1 MGFFKKIQKAFGML
15 RQEVRILVIGLD
27 NSGKTTLINHIKPG
41 STSTFEVTPTVGYNV
56 EEFSKNNLNFTVF
69 DMSGEGRYRN
79 LWEHYYESVQA
90 IIYVVD
96 STDNLRLCVASD
108 ELQSLLSHPSLSS
121 RPCPLLFFANKMD
134 VPGSLTPV
142 EVMTGMQLDEIRDRP
157 WHITASN
164 ALTGTGVEEGVGW
177 LSEKIMENQE
187 RINHK

>member
-1 MGFFKKIQKAFGML
+1 
-15 RQEVRILVIGLD
+15 
-27 NSGKTTLINHIKPG
+27 
-41 STSTFEVTPTVGYNV
+41 
-56 EEFSKNNLNFTVF
+56 
-69 DMSGEGRYRN
+69 
-79 LWEHYYESVQA
+79 
-90 IIYVVD
+90 
-96 STDNLRLCVASD
+96 
-108 ELQSLLSHPSLSS
+108 
-121 RPCPLLFFANKMD
+121 MD

>member
-27 NSGKTTLINHIKPG
+27 NSGKTTLINHIKP
-41 STSTFEVTPTVGYNV
+41 SSSSTFEVTPTVGYNV

-90 IIYVVD
+90 IIYVID
-96 STDNLRLCVASD
+96 STDSLRLCVSSD
-108 ELQSLLSHPSLSS
+108 ELSTLLSHPSLSS
-121 RPCPLLFFANKMD
+121 RSLPLLFFSNKMD
-134 VPGSLTPV
+134 VPGALSPV
-142 EVMTGMQLDEIRDRP
+142 EVMKGMELEEIKDRP

-164 ALTGTGVEEGVGW
+164 AITGAGVEEGVAW
-177 LSEKIMENQE
+177 LSEKIIENQE
-187 RINHK
+187 RGGHK